1 MKISIIIV
9 NYNVRELLLKC
20 IQAIYHSSNKNFEI
34 IVVDNNSKD
43 DSTVAVKEKYPN
55 VIVVENKFNAGF
67 SGANNQGMELANGEF
82 ILLLN
87 PDTEIAVDAL
97 DLLLDYLLRHNE
109 CSIVGPQLL
118 NSDGTLQPS
127 IWKSQSVL
135 DLILETFFLHKF
147 IDILNYEK
155 EKMQQSLEV
164 DSMSGAALFF
174 RKELIKEIGML
185 DVHLFWMED
194 IDFCYRAKSK
204 GNLTYLPKAKVVH
217 HIGQSAKRNYNI
229 AISNQL
235 LSKLKYYKK
244 HFGFI
249 QAILGN
255 VFCFLFISSRLFVFS
270 LLAPF
275 KELWLLKLKAYW
287 HTFKKFFRYVF
298 LNDLSIL

>member
-127 IWKSQSVL
+127 IWKSQSP
-135 DLILETFFLHKF
+135 DK
-147 IDILNYEK
+147 
-155 EKMQQSLEV
+155 
-164 DSMSGAALFF
+164 AATTRFPL
-174 RKELIKEIGML
+174 
-185 DVHLFWMED
+185 
-194 IDFCYRAKSK
+194 
-204 GNLTYLPKAKVVH
+204 
-217 HIGQSAKRNYNI
+217 
-229 AISNQL
+229 
-235 LSKLKYYKK
+235 
-244 HFGFI
+244 
-249 QAILGN
+249 
-255 VFCFLFISSRLFVFS
+255 RLRS
-270 LLAPF
+270 
-275 KELWLLKLKAYW
+275 
-287 HTFKKFFRYVF
+287 
-298 LNDLSIL
+298 